1 MQQLVSFLFGIW
13 QFGWGCSCLIYYVI
27 SGEVLWEVI
36 SEGFDMAAVCQF
48 VIEKG
53 VFVFCVMIF
62 IECAVM
68 FKAVV
73 KYLLSEKECF
83 YVFFV

>member
-13 QFGWGCSCLIYYVI
+13 QFGRGRSRLIYYVI
-27 SGEVLWEVI
+27 SGEALWEVI
-36 SEGFDMAAVCQF
+36 SEGFDMAVVRQF

-53 VFVFCVMIF
+53 VFVFRVMIF
-62 IECAVM
+62 IERAAM

-73 KYLLSEKECF
+73 KYLLSEKERF
-83 YVFFV
+83 YVFFA